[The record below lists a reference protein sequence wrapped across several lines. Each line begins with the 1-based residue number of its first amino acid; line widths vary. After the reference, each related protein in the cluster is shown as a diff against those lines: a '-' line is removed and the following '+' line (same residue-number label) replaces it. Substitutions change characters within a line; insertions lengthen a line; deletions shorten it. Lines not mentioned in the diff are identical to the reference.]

1 MTTSTFYRRE
11 IGDNEDNSIPLYQII
26 YKERLTK
33 QNRTAK

>member
-1 MTTSTFYRRE
+1 MTTSTFYRRK
-11 IGDNEDNSIPLYQII
+11 IGDNEDNSIPSYQII

>member
-11 IGDNEDNSIPLYQII
+11 IGDNEDNSIPLYQIM
-26 YKERLTK
+26 YKGK